1 MWRGVVK
8 GLVEYIQF
16 NIISATL
23 TTNWFN
29 TIPQYMVVLGFIL
42 LMSIVLLLFYRTYR
56 KYNSIDNHTNKKY
69 NNGNK
74 QKTTDTN
81 SLNTYKEDKKEYEKD
96 VSDLGIMTMPDTKTI
111 VKITDKFIE
120 LKKRK

>member
-1 MWRGVVK
+1 MVK

-42 LMSIVLLLFYRTYR
+42 LMSIILLLFYRTYR

-69 NNGNK
+69 NDGNR
-74 QKTTDTN
+74 QKTTDTK

-96 VSDLGIMTMPDTKTI
+96 VSDLGIMTMPNTKTI